1 MGLKQY
7 PKGAYPWQIIHYLWL
22 KRGMALNF
30 FEKDSLTTKKDFQ
43 ESISSTDHKS
53 SEFFA
58 ENNFSLHKLK
68 IRTNFQF

>member
-43 ESISSTDHKS
+43 ESISSMDNKS
-53 SEFFA
+53 S
-58 ENNFSLHKLK
+58 
-68 IRTNFQF
+68 